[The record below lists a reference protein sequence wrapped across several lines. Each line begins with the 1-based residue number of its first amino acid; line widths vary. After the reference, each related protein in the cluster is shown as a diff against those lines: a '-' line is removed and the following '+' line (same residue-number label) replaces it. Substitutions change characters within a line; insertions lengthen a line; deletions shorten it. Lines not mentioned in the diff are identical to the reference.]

1 MDIRGQQADFKS
13 LDLDDVYSSQKHLV
27 ALDASFRGDQDGT
40 YIIGRTALQYGM
52 SLNTGFFARVP
63 DEIEVQ
69 QSEWRDK
76 LTNGEISDNDF
87 VDYLFFTKDKDLADT
102 LDTDYDVK
110 QIDDYYFITR

>member
-1 MDIRGQQADFKS
+1 MDIRGQQADFKA
-13 LDLDDVYSSQKHLV
+13 LDLGDVYSHQKHLV

-40 YIIGRTALQYGM
+40 YVIGRTALQYGM

-87 VDYLFFTKDKDLADT
+87 VDYLFFTKDKYLADT
-102 LDTDYDVK
+102 LDADYDVK